1 MEEEFSDEEEKIKK
15 YKLNVPMSEME
26 KRRKRMKKKRER
38 DEKEN
43 KDKDNDDP
51 NKGTFEIVAAPK
63 LTLDDYDIDGL
74 AFNRA
79 LAKKMLRKK
88 TRDTIIDSSF
98 NRHTVEDDD
107 EDLPGWFKDDE
118 DKHCYKIN
126 PITKEEF
133 QMEK

>member
-1 MEEEFSDEEEKIKK
+1 MAEEFSDEEEKIKK

-38 DEKEN
+38 DEKDN
-43 KDKDNDDP
+43 KDNDDP

-98 NRHTVEDDD
+98 NRHTVEDED